1 MGNEFQSIFN
11 NTFGSNITHI
21 ANGYSRAPG
30 EWIWVSFHENPL
42 SLNNL
47 SATISGREV
56 PTITAE
62 WARVSS
68 SSLIRV
74 AYADFHK
81 QRRTSSS
88 ERITVISHD
97 GRLLVQNY
105 HIIAN
110 RSFIIDRNG
119 SPKCQKYGGG
129 IWVDEQDNNH
139 RP

>member
-1 MGNEFQSIFN
+1 MGNEFQSNFN

-30 EWIWVSFHENPL
+30 EWIWVSFHENLL
-42 SLNNL
+42 SLDNL
-47 SATISGREV
+47 RASISGQDA

-62 WARVSS
+62 WARVST

-74 AYADFHK
+74 SYADFHK
-81 QRRTSSS
+81 QRRTTSS

-97 GRLLVQNY
+97 GSLLVQNY

-119 SPKCQKYGGG
+119 SPKCQEYGGD
-129 IWVDEQDNNH
+129 IWVDEQGINH